1 MATEHGPDDT
11 LSASERRL
19 VELLDVLGTELVAG
33 GGDLPSGV
41 VRRLRGQRDTRILVT
56 VGSGVLSAVA
66 AGVIGLFPRVV
77 AGGERR

>member
-1 MATEHGPDDT
+1 MATDDGTGDT

-19 VELLDVLGTELVAG
+19 VELLDVLGAEVVAG
-33 GGDLPSGV
+33 GGDLPVGV
-41 VRRLRGQRDTRILVT
+41 VRRLRGQRDARIVLT

-66 AGVIGLFPRVV
+66 AGVLGVFPRVV